1 LSSNEKHLSCPV
13 CIKTRKCIRF
23 YFELGLLLSNK
34 YERINVKPYNQ
45 RFHTYIRERERER
58 ERERGPEEGCPSS
71 CLPSL
76 LPSFRAPFTQNWA
89 IKHNIH
95 S

>member
-45 RFHTYIRERERER
+45 RFHTYIREREREKR
-58 ERERGPEEGCPSS
+58 ERERERERERDQQRMPS
-71 CLPSL
+71 
-76 LPSFRAPFTQNWA
+76 Q
-89 IKHNIH
+89 
-95 S
+95 